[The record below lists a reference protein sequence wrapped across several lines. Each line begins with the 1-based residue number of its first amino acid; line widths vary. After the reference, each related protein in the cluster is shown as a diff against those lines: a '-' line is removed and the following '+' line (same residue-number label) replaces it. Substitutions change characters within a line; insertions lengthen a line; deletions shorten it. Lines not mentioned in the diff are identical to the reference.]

1 MESFIGGK
9 RVVKIFGCSF
19 SFSCILLFAKFFWV
33 KPYVAYFF
41 LDDFFNPANLSF
53 GQIFPVFFCKN
64 FRNKTSKHFWQ
75 TRWALYTNGAMML
88 FWCSWIITGS
98 GNLSLKLRAWN
109 LRHSYNIQQMSIVMV
124 KKLYRDSL
132 VPPVG
137 ELRDVTPVLEAALSR
152 RTLGRPSSI
161 GTASTTCGG
170 SPRRRFCGTSCRRR
184 AAW

>member
-1 MESFIGGK
+1 M
-9 RVVKIFGCSF
+9 IFS
-19 SFSCILLFAKFFWV
+19 IQLIYLLVKFF
-33 KPYVAYFF
+33 PRFF
-41 LDDFFNPANLSF
+41 LLEFS
-53 GQIFPVFFCKN
+53 
-64 FRNKTSKHFWQ
+64 NKTSKHFWQ

-88 FWCSWIITGS
+88 FWCSWIISDS
-98 GNLSLKLRAWN
+98 GNLSLKSRAWN

-132 VPPVG
+132 VPLVG
-137 ELRDVTPVLEAALSR
+137 GFRDAMPLLEAAFSR

-170 SPRRRFCGTSCRRR
+170 SPRRRFCGTSCRRQ